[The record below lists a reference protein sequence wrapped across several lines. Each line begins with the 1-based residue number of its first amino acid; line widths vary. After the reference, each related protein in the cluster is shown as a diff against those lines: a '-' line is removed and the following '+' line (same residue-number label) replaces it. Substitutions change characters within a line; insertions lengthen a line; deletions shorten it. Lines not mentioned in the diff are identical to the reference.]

1 MATSETPATLTELI
15 DGRRDADRPVTV
27 HVDLG
32 SGAEMTVVEAVAQAV
47 AERIAADGGTV
58 VEDGEDGEVGEGDVW
73 LAHRWNA
80 REEQDVPVGVRSRA
94 EYHAGVV
101 LVAPEFA
108 VPSPAQKTL
117 DARVRVV
124 DDRID
129 ATHAVRYE
137 PYVDRTYYEAIAHG
151 LPVRD
156 WWDCPRCESETT
168 ISDDPPPHRSCAECD
183 WSVTIPEVTD
193 GDP

>member
-1 MATSETPATLTELI
+1 MPATETPATLTELI
-15 DGRRDADRPVTV
+15 DARRDADRPVTV
-27 HVDLG
+27 HVEIG
-32 SGAEMTVVEAVAQAV
+32 RRGAEMTIVEAVAQAL
-47 AERIAADGGTV
+47 AERIAGDDGAV
-58 VEDGEDGEVGEGDVW
+58 VEDVEVGKGDVW
-73 LAHRWNA
+73 LGHRWSA

-137 PYVDRTYYEAIAHG
+137 PYEDRTYYKEIAHG
-151 LPVRD
+151 LPVSK
-156 WWDCPRCESETT
+156 WWDCPSCGGETA
-168 ISDDPPPHRSCAECD
+168 ISDDPPPHRSCAECE

-193 GDP
+193 GPP